1 MRVLHIDPA
10 KLYGGVE
17 TFLVTLARYRL
28 LCPEMEPE
36 FAVCFEGRL
45 AAELATSGV
54 WIHRLSDVRVRN
66 PLSILRARQ
75 RLARLAVAHHVEV
88 FVCHMPWSQAL
99 FGPVARKLR
108 LPLVFWQH
116 SATLGRHWLERWANL
131 TPPDR
136 AVAPSRFVA
145 ATVPN
150 IFPRLHAEA
159 IYYPVPAPPAYTDEQ
174 RLAVRRELNVAP
186 ESVVIVQA
194 GRLSSV
200 KGYKDH
206 ILALGRLHAVPSW
219 TCWII
224 GGVQQPGERAY
235 LKELKETA
243 LRLGIGERVRFLGQ
257 RSDVSRLLAAADIY
271 CQPNTGTE
279 GLPVVF
285 GEAMHARLP
294 IVSTRIGGFD
304 ELVDDSCG
312 ALATPGDYDAIA
324 RYLGELIADPDLRAR
339 QGASGQHKV
348 ERVGDPAT
356 QLNRIYQLVLSARQ
370 GTEPGGQKHSMSSG
384 AWK

>member
-1 MRVLHIDPA
+1 MRVLHIDPG

-54 WIHRLSDVRVRN
+54 WIHRLRDVRVRN

-75 RLARLAVAHHVEV
+75 RLERLAVAHHVEA

-99 FGPVARKLR
+99 FGPVARKLG
-108 LPLVFWQH
+108 LPLIFWQH
-116 SATLGRHWLERWANL
+116 SATQGRHWLERWANL

-145 ATVPN
+145 TTVPN
-150 IFPRLHAEA
+150 IFPRLNAEA
-159 IYYPVPAPPAYTDEQ
+159 IYYPVPAPPPHTDEQ
-174 RLAVRRELNVAP
+174 RLAVRRELNTAP
-186 ESVVIVQA
+186 EAVVIVQA
-194 GRLSSV
+194 GRLSSA
-200 KGYKDH
+200 KGYKEH
-206 ILALGRLHAVPSW
+206 ILALGRLRAVPSW
-219 TCWII
+219 VCWIV

-235 LKELKETA
+235 LKDLKETA
-243 LRLGIGERVRFLGQ
+243 QQLGIGERVCFLGQ
-257 RSDVSRLLAAADIY
+257 RWDVPRLFSAADIY
-271 CQPNTGTE
+271 CQPNIGTE

-312 ALATPGDYDAIA
+312 ALATPGDYSEVS
-324 RYLGELIADPDLRAR
+324 RYLAELIADPEMRAR
-339 QGASGQHKV
+339 QGASGQQKV

-356 QLNRIYQLVLSARQ
+356 QLNRIYQLVLSARLGMEQ
-370 GTEPGGQKHSMSSG
+370 TGQEHSMTSG
-384 AWK
+384 AWR